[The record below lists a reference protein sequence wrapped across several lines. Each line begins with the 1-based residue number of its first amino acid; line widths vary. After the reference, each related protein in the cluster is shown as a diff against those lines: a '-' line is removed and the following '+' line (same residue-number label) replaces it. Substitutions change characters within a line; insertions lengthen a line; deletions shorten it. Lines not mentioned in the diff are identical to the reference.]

1 MVDKKRIKTLCGEG
15 SHHCSY
21 FSKTNFDT
29 VNRREKSQASNKT
42 VDTPIL
48 NKTEKVKSIYKSRYT
63 QRTDSENT
71 VNK

>member
-1 MVDKKRIKTLCGEG
+1 MVEKKRIKTLCGEG

-21 FSKTNFDT
+21 FSKTNVDT

-48 NKTEKVKSIYKSRYT
+48 NKTDKVQSIDKSNST
-63 QRTDSENT
+63 QRTDT
-71 VNK
+71 